1 MNLGVFMTF
10 NRTNPLS
17 GEENAVLGQP
27 VYLLVVI
34 IIAVAIITLFSLS
47 LQNTIMDSQ
56 IHQVE
61 HEIDT
66 IMTEAANM
74 FEYADE
80 GSMATV
86 HVEFP
91 AALQFIVFGGL
102 PTNGTGEPTNL
113 TLDENTNNNYYYVIT
128 DGTLRVF
135 HSNARFSSKNL
146 AQMAIFHTGT
156 YDLTL
161 ELCYNDGK
169 TYVTIYE

>member
-1 MNLGVFMTF
+1 MNLGVFMSF
-10 NRTNPLS
+10 NRASPLS

-34 IIAVAIITLFSLS
+34 IIAAAIITLFSLS
-47 LQNTIMDSQ
+47 LQNIIKDSQ

-66 IMTEAANM
+66 IMTEATNM

-80 GSMATV
+80 GSIATV

-91 AALQFIVFGGL
+91 TTLQFIVFGGL
-102 PTNGTGEPTNL
+102 PTNDTREPTNL
-113 TLDENTNNNYYYVIT
+113 TLDENTNNNYYYVMN

-146 AQMAIFHTGT
+146 TQIAIFHTGT
-156 YDLTL
+156 YVLTL
-161 ELCYNDGK
+161 ELCYYDEK

>member
-10 NRTNPLS
+10 SRAKPLS

-34 IIAVAIITLFSLS
+34 IIAAAIITLFILS

-66 IMTEAANM
+66 IMTEATNM

-80 GSMATV
+80 GSLATV

-91 AALQFIVFGGL
+91 TALQFIVFGGL
-102 PTNGTGEPTNL
+102 PTNGTVEPINL
-113 TLDENTNNNYYYVIT
+113 TLDENTNNNYYYVMN
-128 DGTLRVF
+128 DRTLRVF

-146 AQMAIFHTGT
+146 TQMAIFHTGT

-161 ELCYNDGK
+161 ELCYNDGM

>member
-1 MNLGVFMTF
+1 MSF
-10 NRTNPLS
+10 NRANPLS

-34 IIAVAIITLFSLS
+34 IIAAAIITLFCLS
-47 LQNTIMDSQ
+47 LQNIIKDSQ

-66 IMTEAANM
+66 IMTEATNM

-80 GSMATV
+80 GSMATL

-91 AALQFIVFGGL
+91 TALQFIVFGGL
-102 PTNGTGEPTNL
+102 PTNGTREPTNL
-113 TLDENTNNNYYYVIT
+113 TLDENTNNNYYYVMN
-128 DGTLRVF
+128 DGTLSVF

>member
-1 MNLGVFMTF
+1 MNLGVFMIF
-10 NRTNPLS
+10 KRTNPLV
-17 GEENAVLGQP
+17 GDENAVLGQP

-34 IIAVAIITLFSLS
+34 IIAAAIITLFSLS
-47 LQNTIMDSQ
+47 LQNIIMDSQ

-66 IMTEAANM
+66 ILTEATNM

-80 GSMATV
+80 GSMVTV

-91 AALQFIVFGGL
+91 TALQFIVFGGL
-102 PTNGTGEPTNL
+102 PTNGTTEPTNL
-113 TLDENTNNNYYYVIT
+113 TLDENTNNNYYYVMN
-128 DGTLRVF
+128 DGTLRLF
-135 HSNARFSSKNL
+135 HSNARFSSENL
-146 AQMAIFHTGT
+146 TQMAVFHTGT

-169 TYVTIYE
+169 TYVTIY